1 MGFGGEVELRLLA
14 PGLFLAIAVLVL
26 ADGDGVLGQVGQRL
40 HDLAQ
45 TVVGGGCGCFE
56 RLHLGLECAGL
67 LGLGGG
73 VRAFAAELRDLFGEL
88 VALGLQGLDLRD
100 GLAPLAVDGGEI
112 SERDGGIHA
121 PGAQFFFD
129 KGQIGPHKR

>member
-1 MGFGGEVELRLLA
+1 MGLGGEVELWLLA

-26 ADGDGVLGQVGQRL
+26 ADGDAVVRQIGQRL

-45 TVVGGGCGCFE
+45 TLVGGGCRCFE
-56 RLHLGLECAGL
+56 RLHLGLEDAGL

-73 VRAFAAELRDLFGEL
+73 IRAFAAELRDLFGQL
-88 VALGLQGLDLRD
+88 VALGLQRLDLRD
-100 GLAPLAVDGGEI
+100 GLATLAVDCGEI
-112 SERDGGIHA
+112 AKRDSGIHA

-129 KGQIGPHKR
+129 KGQIGPYKR